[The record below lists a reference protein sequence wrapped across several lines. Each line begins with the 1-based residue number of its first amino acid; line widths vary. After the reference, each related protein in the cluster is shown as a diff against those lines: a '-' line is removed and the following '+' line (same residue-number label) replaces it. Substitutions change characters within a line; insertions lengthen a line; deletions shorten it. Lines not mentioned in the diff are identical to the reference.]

1 MLAVWSLVPLPFLKP
16 VWTSGSSRFTYC
28 WSLAWRILSI
38 TSVWDECNWAVVWA
52 FFGIAFLW
60 DRNENWLFPVLWP
73 LPTVCKCPSKMVGT
87 EGGHQREDR
96 LKPQSQTPSQ
106 SDHRATALSNSVK
119 LSHAVWGH
127 PRRRVMVER
136 SDRMW
141 STGEGNG
148 KPVQYSCLE
157 NPVNSVS
164 RHGSPAHNFSPHVP
178 TVWRARS
185 HCPAWLSQLSV
196 KSRVSSGC
204 KERTTLQHTCTSS
217 DKGQGKYVAQ

>member
-1 MLAVWSLVPLPFLKP
+1 MLFSLILCDQMDSNTLDFPVHLPLRVCSNSCPLSLWFYLTISSIVIYHP
-16 VWTSGSSRFTYC
+16 LLCCFQSFPASGFFPSGS
-28 WSLAWRILSI
+28 IL
-38 TSVWDECNWAVVWA
+38 
-52 FFGIAFLW
+52 
-60 DRNENWLFPVLWP
+60 
-73 LPTVCKCPSKMVGT
+73 
-87 EGGHQREDR
+87 HQ
-96 LKPQSQTPSQ
+96 
-106 SDHRATALSNSVK
+106 V